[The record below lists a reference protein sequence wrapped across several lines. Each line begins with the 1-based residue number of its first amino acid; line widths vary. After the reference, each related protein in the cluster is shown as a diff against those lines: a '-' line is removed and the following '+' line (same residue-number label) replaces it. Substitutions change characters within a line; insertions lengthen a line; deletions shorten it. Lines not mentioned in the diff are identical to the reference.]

1 MTGRPTFAG
10 GVYLVADTAMCGE
23 LGVVETVRAAVAGG
37 VRLVQVRDKT
47 GIDSQ
52 VYDLV
57 MRTADAVGD
66 RAMLLVNDRVDV
78 FLAARSAGASVH
90 GVHIGQGD
98 MSPLEVRRLLGEE
111 PVIGLTANTAS
122 QIADAHR
129 LPESTVDYFGI
140 GVIRPT
146 ATKPDHP
153 QPLGVEGFRAL
164 AGLTSLPCVAI
175 GGIRLADMPMLRRAG
190 AAGAAVVSAICGAP
204 NPQATTEALIE
215 AWNQ

>member
-47 GIDSQ
+47 GSDSQ

-153 QPLGVEGFRAL
+153 RPLGVEGFRAL

-175 GGIRLADMPMLRRAG
+175 GGIRLADLTMLRRAG

-204 NPQATTEALIE
+204 NPHATTEALIE

>member
-1 MTGRPTFAG
+1 
-10 GVYLVADTAMCGE
+10 VYLVADTAMCGE

-37 VRLVQVRDKT
+37 VGLVQVRDKT
-47 GIDSQ
+47 GSDSQ

-98 MSPLEVRRLLGEE
+98 MSPFEVRRLLGEE
-111 PVIGLTANTAS
+111 PVIGLTANAAS
-122 QIADAHR
+122 QIAGAHR
-129 LPESTVDYFGI
+129 LPEGTADYFGI

-164 AGLTSLPCVAI
+164 VNLTSLPCVAI
-175 GGIRLADMPMLRRAG
+175 GGVTLADMPRLRRAG

-204 NPQATTEALIE
+204 DPRATAEALIE

>member
-90 GVHIGQGD
+90 GVHVGQGD